1 MIGGGRTVDFL
12 ARYFPTFMLT
22 ILLGCFSGS
31 ILLSLAGTTYWR
43 MLEPSRSTDNVG
55 LGMLVLVTLLV
66 FGNMMI
72 VRGREWAAWL
82 VAGYFLLCLAA
93 LVPMYRYGPHPGLY
107 GFALLL
113 PLLGLLLLNSRRHRE
128 MRKKLVQIRHERER
142 IKREAKG
149 PGKRG

>member
-12 ARYFPTFMLT
+12 ACYFPTFMLT

-55 LGMLVLVTLLV
+55 LGMLLLVTLLV
-66 FGNMMI
+66 FGNLMI
-72 VRGREWAAWL
+72 VRGREWATWL

-93 LVPMYRYGPHPGLY
+93 LVPMYRYGLHPGMY
-107 GFALLL
+107 GFALVL

-128 MRKKLVQIRHERER
+128 MRKRLVQIRHERQR
-142 IKREAKG
+142 IKREVKG
-149 PGKRG
+149 LRKRG

>member
-43 MLEPSRSTDNVG
+43 MLEPSRGTDNVG
-55 LGMLVLVTLLV
+55 LGMLLLVTLLV
-66 FGNMMI
+66 FGNLMI
-72 VRGREWAAWL
+72 VRGREWATWL

-93 LVPMYRYGPHPGLY
+93 LVPMYRYGLHPGMY
-107 GFALLL
+107 GFALVL

-128 MRKKLVQIRHERER
+128 MRKRLVQIRHERQR
-142 IKREAKG
+142 IKREVKG
-149 PGKRG
+149 LRKRG